1 MDMENKNR
9 ECLECGCN
17 IFTIRKIR
25 DTNSVLNRTGSRL
38 FTCVDCDSFENKWE
52 TKEDKSIVS
61 KTLERLEKRNT
72 RLQRENDRMRLWM
85 DNHFEQK
92 LKSQ

>member
-17 IFTIRKIR
+17 IFTVRKIR
-25 DTNSVLNRTGSRL
+25 DLESVLRRTGSL
-38 FTCVDCDSFENKWE
+38 HYTCVDCESFESKWE
-52 TKEDKSIVS
+52 TTEDNSIVS
-61 KTLERLEKRNT
+61 KTIERLEKRNA
-72 RLQRENDRMRLWM
+72 RLQRDNDRMRLWM

-92 LKSQ
+92 LESQ